1 MEEDAISHALGLN
14 YGIISECIIKYLAL
28 RNHYHMLCINLGCS
42 VSSGLRRGKANQMT
56 FIQLCT
62 RNQFTMLGHRLG

>member
-28 RNHYHMLCINLGCS
+28 RNHYHMLCMNLGCS
-42 VSSGLRRGKANQMT
+42 VSSGLRRGNAKKMT
-56 FIQLCT
+56 FLHVIQLCA
-62 RNQFTMLGHRLG
+62 RN